1 MKLIRL
7 TGILALLALAACDA
21 DIEPIDQRI
30 RTLDAW
36 NAAEWAAYA
45 EGLRAYKAGD
55 HYVTYA
61 CFDNAPERIE
71 SEKNCIRSLP
81 DSLDAVILRNP
92 LSDFDREDISELH
105 KRSTR
110 VLATAEC
117 SDPATALQRLD
128 ATLQEIASSDLDGI
142 VIRYSGAVTAEASA
156 VEPEVAQRLGALSG
170 KTVVF
175 EGNAAFVGASSR
187 GLYDLYLLDTT
198 TASDIFTVE
207 NALDYL
213 TGYYGIEADRVLP
226 LVSLTGTIA
235 DERGTSQPAPTK
247 VSETIQSR
255 RLAGMAFDGVSNDYY
270 SLTGNYSRLRAAIDL
285 LNPAHQ

>member
-7 TGILALLALAACDA
+7 TGILGALALAACDA
-21 DIEPIDQRI
+21 GIEPIDQQV
-30 RTLDAW
+30 RTPDAW
-36 NAAEWAAYA
+36 NPAEWAAYA
-45 EGLRAYKAGD
+45 EGLRVYKAGD
-55 HYVTYA
+55 HYLTYA

-92 LSDFDREDISELH
+92 LSDFDREDVPELH

-110 VLATAEC
+110 VLATADC

-128 ATLQEIASSDLDGI
+128 ATLQEIASSALDGI

-156 VEPEVAQRLGALSG
+156 VEPEVARRLASLSG
-170 KTVVF
+170 KTLVF
-175 EGNAAFVGASSR
+175 EGNTAFVGAANR
-187 GLYDLYLLDTT
+187 GLYDLYLLDVTSS
-198 TASDIFTVE
+198 SDIYGVE
-207 NALDYL
+207 SSLDYQ
-213 TGYYGIEADRVLP
+213 TGYYGIEPGRILP

-235 DERGTSQPAPTK
+235 DERGTAQPAPTK
-247 VSETIQSR
+247 ISEAIRSR
-255 RLAGMAFDGVSNDYY
+255 SLAGMAFEGVSADYY

-285 LNPAHQ
+285 LNPAHP

>member
-1 MKLIRL
+1 M
-7 TGILALLALAACDA
+7 LALAACDA
-21 DIEPIDQRI
+21 GIEPIDQEV

-92 LSDFDREDISELH
+92 LSDFDREDIPELH

-128 ATLQEIASSDLDGI
+128 ATLQEIASSDLDGV

-156 VEPEVAQRLGALSG
+156 IEPAVAQRLGALSG
-170 KTVVF
+170 KMLVF
-175 EGNAAFVGASSR
+175 EGNASFIAAENR
-187 GLYDLYLLDTT
+187 GLYDLYLLDATS
-198 TASDIFTVE
+198 AGDIFTVE
-207 NALDYL
+207 NAVDYL
-213 TGYYGIEADRVLP
+213 TGYYGIEAGRVLP
-226 LVSLTGTIA
+226 LVSLTGTLA

-255 RLAGMAFDGVSNDYY
+255 RLAGMAFDGVSADYY

>member
-1 MKLIRL
+1 MLV
-7 TGILALLALAACDA
+7 LAACDA
-21 DIEPIDQRI
+21 DIEPIDQQL
-30 RTLDAW
+30 RTPDTW
-36 NAAEWAAYA
+36 NPAEWAAYA

-71 SEKNCIRSLP
+71 SEKNCLRSLP

-92 LSDFDREDISELH
+92 LSDFDREDIPELH
-105 KRSTR
+105 KRSTK

-128 ATLQEIASSDLDGI
+128 ATLQEIASSDLDGV

-156 VEPEVAQRLGALSG
+156 IEPTVAQRLGTLTG
-170 KTVVF
+170 KMLVF
-175 EGNAAFVGASSR
+175 EGNASFIAAENR
-187 GLYDLYLLDTT
+187 ELYDLYLLDATS
-198 TASDIFTVE
+198 ASDIFTVE
-207 NALDYL
+207 NAMDYL
-213 TGYYGIEADRVLP
+213 TGYYGIEAGRVLP
-226 LVSLTGTIA
+226 LVSLTGTLA
-235 DERGTSQPAPTK
+235 DERGASQPAPTK
-247 VSETIQSR
+247 VSETVQSH
-255 RLAGMAFDGVSNDYY
+255 RLAGMAFEGVSSDYY

>member
-1 MKLIRL
+1 M
-7 TGILALLALAACDA
+7 LALAACDA
-21 DIEPIDQRI
+21 GIEPIDQEV

-92 LSDFDREDISELH
+92 LSDFDREDIPELH

-128 ATLQEIASSDLDGI
+128 ATLQEIASSDLDGV

-156 VEPEVAQRLGALSG
+156 IEPAVAQRLGALSG
-170 KTVVF
+170 KMLVF
-175 EGNAAFVGASSR
+175 EGNASFIAAENR
-187 GLYDLYLLDTT
+187 GLYDLYLLDATS
-198 TASDIFTVE
+198 AGDIFTVE
-207 NALDYL
+207 NAVDYL
-213 TGYYGIEADRVLP
+213 TGYYGIEVGRVLP
-226 LVSLTGTIA
+226 LVSLTGTLA

-255 RLAGMAFDGVSNDYY
+255 RLAGMAFDGVSADYY

>member
-1 MKLIRL
+1 MLV
-7 TGILALLALAACDA
+7 LAACDA
-21 DIEPIDQRI
+21 GIEPIDQEV

-92 LSDFDREDISELH
+92 LSDFDREDIPELH

-128 ATLQEIASSDLDGI
+128 ATLQEIASSDLDGV

-156 VEPEVAQRLGALSG
+156 IEPAVAQRLGTLSG
-170 KTVVF
+170 KMLVF
-175 EGNAAFVGASSR
+175 EGNASFIAAENR
-187 GLYDLYLLDTT
+187 GLYDLYLLDATS
-198 TASDIFTVE
+198 AGDIFTVE
-207 NALDYL
+207 NAVDYL
-213 TGYYGIEADRVLP
+213 TGYYGIEAGRVLP
-226 LVSLTGTIA
+226 LVSLTGTLA

-255 RLAGMAFDGVSNDYY
+255 RLAGMAFDGVSADYY

>member
-7 TGILALLALAACDA
+7 TGILGVLALAACDA
-21 DIEPIDQRI
+21 GIEPIDQQVRA
-30 RTLDAW
+30 LDTW

-45 EGLRAYKAGD
+45 EGLRVYKAGD
-55 HYVTYA
+55 HYLTYA

-71 SEKNCIRSLP
+71 SEKDCIRSLP

-92 LSDFDREDISELH
+92 LSDFDREDIPELH

-128 ATLQEIASSDLDGI
+128 ATLQEIASSDLDGV

-156 VEPEVAQRLGALSG
+156 IEPAVAQRLGALSD
-170 KTVVF
+170 KMLVF
-175 EGNAAFVGASSR
+175 EGNASFIAAENR
-187 GLYDLYLLDTT
+187 GLYDLYLLDATS
-198 TASDIFTVE
+198 ASDIFTVE
-207 NALDYL
+207 NAVDYL
-213 TGYYGIEADRVLP
+213 TGYYGIEAGRVLP
-226 LVSLTGTIA
+226 LVSLTGTLA

-255 RLAGMAFDGVSNDYY
+255 RLAGMAFDGVSADYY

>member
-1 MKLIRL
+1 MLV
-7 TGILALLALAACDA
+7 LAACDA
-21 DIEPIDQRI
+21 GIEPIDQQV

-92 LSDFDREDISELH
+92 LSDFDREDIPELH
-105 KRSTR
+105 KRYTK

-117 SDPATALQRLD
+117 SDPATALQHLD
-128 ATLQEIASSDLDGI
+128 ATLQEVVSSDLDGL
-142 VIRYSGAVTAEASA
+142 VIRYSGAVTAEAS
-156 VEPEVAQRLGALSG
+156 VIEPEVAQRLGTLSG
-170 KTVVF
+170 KMVVF
-175 EGNAAFVGASSR
+175 EGNAAFVGAANR
-187 GLYDLYLLDTT
+187 ELYDLYLLDATS
-198 TASDIFTVE
+198 ASDIFTVE
-207 NALDYL
+207 NAVDYL
-213 TGYYGIEADRVLP
+213 TGYYGIEAGRVLP
-226 LVSLTGTIA
+226 LVSLAGTLA
-235 DERGTSQPAPTK
+235 DERGTSQPAPDK
-247 VSETIQSR
+247 VSETVQSR
-255 RLAGMAFDGVSNDYY
+255 RLAGMAFYGVSADYY

>member
-1 MKLIRL
+1 MLV
-7 TGILALLALAACDA
+7 LAACDA
-21 DIEPIDQRI
+21 GIEPIDQQV

-92 LSDFDREDISELH
+92 LSDFDREDIPELH

-128 ATLQEIASSDLDGI
+128 ATLQEIASSDLDGV

-156 VEPEVAQRLGALSG
+156 IEPAVAQRLGALSG
-170 KTVVF
+170 KMLVF
-175 EGNAAFVGASSR
+175 EGNASFIAAENR
-187 GLYDLYLLDTT
+187 GLYDLYLLDATS
-198 TASDIFTVE
+198 AGDIFTVE
-207 NALDYL
+207 NAVDYL
-213 TGYYGIEADRVLP
+213 TGYYGIEAGRVLP
-226 LVSLTGTIA
+226 LVSLTGTLA

-255 RLAGMAFDGVSNDYY
+255 RLAGMAFDGVSADYY

>member
-1 MKLIRL
+1 MLV
-7 TGILALLALAACDA
+7 LAACDA
-21 DIEPIDQRI
+21 GIEPIDQEV

-92 LSDFDREDISELH
+92 LSDFDREDIPELH

-128 ATLQEIASSDLDGI
+128 ATLQEIASSDLDGV

-156 VEPEVAQRLGALSG
+156 IEPAVAQRLGALSG
-170 KTVVF
+170 KMLVF
-175 EGNAAFVGASSR
+175 EGNASFIAAENR
-187 GLYDLYLLDTT
+187 GLYDLYLLDATS
-198 TASDIFTVE
+198 AGDIFTVE
-207 NALDYL
+207 NAVDYL
-213 TGYYGIEADRVLP
+213 TGYYGIEAGRVLP
-226 LVSLTGTIA
+226 LVSLTGTLA

-247 VSETIQSR
+247 ISETIQSR
-255 RLAGMAFDGVSNDYY
+255 RLAGMAFDGVSADYY

>member
-1 MKLIRL
+1 M
-7 TGILALLALAACDA
+7 LALAACDA
-21 DIEPIDQRI
+21 GIEPIDQEV

-36 NAAEWAAYA
+36 NAAAWAAYA

-92 LSDFDREDISELH
+92 LSDFDREDIPELH

-128 ATLQEIASSDLDGI
+128 ATLQEIASSDLDGV

-156 VEPEVAQRLGALSG
+156 IEPAVAQRLGALSG
-170 KTVVF
+170 KMLVF
-175 EGNAAFVGASSR
+175 EGNASFIAAENR
-187 GLYDLYLLDTT
+187 GLYDLYLLDATS
-198 TASDIFTVE
+198 AGDIFTVE
-207 NALDYL
+207 NAVDYL
-213 TGYYGIEADRVLP
+213 TGYYGIEAGRVLP
-226 LVSLTGTIA
+226 LVSLTGTLA

-255 RLAGMAFDGVSNDYY
+255 RLAGMAFDGVSADYY

>member
-1 MKLIRL
+1 MLV
-7 TGILALLALAACDA
+7 LAACDA
-21 DIEPIDQRI
+21 GIEPIDHEV

-81 DSLDAVILRNP
+81 DSRDAVILRNP
-92 LSDFDREDISELH
+92 LSDFDREDIPELH

-117 SDPATALQRLD
+117 SAPATALLRLA
-128 ATLQEIASSDLDGI
+128 ATLQELASSDLDGV

-156 VEPEVAQRLGALSG
+156 IEPAVARRLGALSG
-170 KTVVF
+170 KMLVF
-175 EGNAAFVGASSR
+175 EGNASFIAAENR
-187 GLYDLYLLDTT
+187 GLYDLYLLDATS
-198 TASDIFTVE
+198 AGDIFTVE
-207 NALDYL
+207 NAVDYL
-213 TGYYGIEADRVLP
+213 TGYYGIEAGRVLP
-226 LVSLTGTIA
+226 LVSLTGTLA

-247 VSETIQSR
+247 VSETVQSR
-255 RLAGMAFDGVSNDYY
+255 RLAGMAFDGVSADYY

>member
-1 MKLIRL
+1 MLV
-7 TGILALLALAACDA
+7 LAACDA
-21 DIEPIDQRI
+21 GIEPIDQEV

-92 LSDFDREDISELH
+92 LSDFDREDIPELH

-128 ATLQEIASSDLDGI
+128 ATLQEIASSDLDGV

-156 VEPEVAQRLGALSG
+156 IEPAVAQRLGTLSG
-170 KTVVF
+170 KMLVF
-175 EGNAAFVGASSR
+175 EGNASFIAAENR
-187 GLYDLYLLDTT
+187 GLYDLYLLDATS
-198 TASDIFTVE
+198 AGDIFTVE
-207 NALDYL
+207 NAVDYL
-213 TGYYGIEADRVLP
+213 TGYYGIEAGRVLP
-226 LVSLTGTIA
+226 LVSLTGTLV

-255 RLAGMAFDGVSNDYY
+255 RLAGMAFDGVSADYY

>member
-1 MKLIRL
+1 ML
-7 TGILALLALAACDA
+7 GLAACDA
-21 DIEPIDQRI
+21 GSEPIDQEV
-30 RTLDAW
+30 RTRDAW

-92 LSDFDREDISELH
+92 LSDFDREDIPELH

-128 ATLQEIASSDLDGI
+128 ATLQEIASSDLDGV

-156 VEPEVAQRLGALSG
+156 IEPAVAQRLGALSD
-170 KTVVF
+170 KMLVF
-175 EGNAAFVGASSR
+175 EGNASFIAAENR
-187 GLYDLYLLDTT
+187 GLYDLYLLDATS
-198 TASDIFTVE
+198 ASDIFTVE
-207 NALDYL
+207 NAVDYL
-213 TGYYGIEADRVLP
+213 TGYYGIEAGRVLP
-226 LVSLTGTIA
+226 LVSLTGTLA

-255 RLAGMAFDGVSNDYY
+255 RLAGMAFDGVSADYY